1 MKKKRVPK
9 KRPQKVTHSSF
20 ELINQNTKMQACSPV
35 CAALGYGPQA
45 EFDEQ
50 VARKDAEVRRRLLRP
65 RLRRFFFCIVVIVVV
80 FVFFLR
86 AKRSSSRG
94 AQRSRELFFQ
104 FETMRDAL
112 CW

>member
-1 MKKKRVPK
+1 MKKRVPK

-20 ELINQNTKMQACSPV
+20 ELIKLINTQMQACSPV

-65 RLRRFFFCIVVIVVV
+65 RLRRRFFFC
-80 FVFFLR
+80 
-86 AKRSSSRG
+86 
-94 AQRSRELFFQ
+94 
-104 FETMRDAL
+104 
-112 CW
+112 

>member
-1 MKKKRVPK
+1 
-9 KRPQKVTHSSF
+9 
-20 ELINQNTKMQACSPV
+20 MQACSPV

-50 VARKDAEVRRRLLRP
+50 VARKDAEVRRRLLR
-65 RLRRFFFCIVVIVVV
+65 FCGGGASSFVSLLVVV
-80 FVFFLR
+80 VVVVFFLR
-86 AKRSSSRG
+86 AKRSSRG

>member
-1 MKKKRVPK
+1 MKKRVPK

-86 AKRSSSRG
+86 AKRSSSSRG